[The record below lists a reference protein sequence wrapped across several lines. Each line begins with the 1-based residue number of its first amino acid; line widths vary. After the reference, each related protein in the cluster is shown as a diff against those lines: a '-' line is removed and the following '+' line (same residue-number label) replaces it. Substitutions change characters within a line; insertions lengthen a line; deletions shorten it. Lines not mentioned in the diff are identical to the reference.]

1 MIVYDRL
8 KLVMYMTGK
17 NKFQRIYKKYERSVY
32 RIIGSLSKNEKKQE
46 YFKLTLSQEKE
57 ILNEC
62 EKVLVH
68 IKEKDHAKCIRKCST
83 ILDGLSYL
91 HHHLLDGNY
100 IFTYALQICSYRW
113 TVNYFKKKE
122 INIEI
127 PSEDYEIF
135 LSFLTFLSEKGEDG
149 KYLVQISLFEYY
161 LFVLEYLGKIK
172 KSGKNIYLIDQKYLK
187 NKG

>member
-1 MIVYDRL
+1 M
-8 KLVMYMTGK
+8 K
-17 NKFQRIYKKYERSVY
+17 NKNRFQRVYKKYERSVY

-46 YFKLTLSQEKE
+46 YFKLTLGQEKE